1 LNSFEDFSDEI
12 CEEISKETKIKFKSS
27 SNKFE
32 SLSSND
38 ALVFVHSSLNNFAAS
53 FMKIAND
60 IRFLGM
66 GPRCVYI
73 NLINKGIK
81 RIIITRKRTRIINNA
96 SKYLN
101 SHKGKVNPT
110 QCESVTMLCCQVMG
124 NNTAVTIAGS
134 NGHFQLNVFKPVII
148 SNVIRSIRLL
158 SDSCISFVDNCLE
171 GIVPNEKQ
179 INEYVRRCLMLVTAL
194 NPVIGIY

>member
-66 GPRCVYI
+66 GPRCVY
-73 NLINKGIK
+73 NFN
-81 RIIITRKRTRIINNA
+81 
-96 SKYLN
+96 
-101 SHKGKVNPT
+101 
-110 QCESVTMLCCQVMG
+110 
-124 NNTAVTIAGS
+124 
-134 NGHFQLNVFKPVII
+134 
-148 SNVIRSIRLL
+148 
-158 SDSCISFVDNCLE
+158 
-171 GIVPNEKQ
+171 
-179 INEYVRRCLMLVTAL
+179 
-194 NPVIGIY
+194 